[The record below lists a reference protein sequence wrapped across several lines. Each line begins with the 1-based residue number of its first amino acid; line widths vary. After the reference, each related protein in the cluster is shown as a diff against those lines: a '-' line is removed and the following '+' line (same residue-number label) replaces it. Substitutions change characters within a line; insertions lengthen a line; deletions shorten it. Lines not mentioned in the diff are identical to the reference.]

1 MYSVD
6 GLENCFS
13 KAGLRFQNTLL
24 QRLRDTFGWYF
35 VSHSE
40 ARRDDKLSKTG
51 ERDGQQGSSRLQ
63 PAAGSLLESS
73 PFVKLWICDPLSECE
88 TLHQRSELSATF
100 SRLLSPFF
108 ARNYNLNSIPGCEC
122 LEKLAHLA
130 CSKQKTKII
139 LSNWQLFPITWL

>member
-13 KAGLRFQNTLL
+13 KTCLRFQNTLL

-40 ARRDDKLSKTG
+40 TRRDDKLSKTG
-51 ERDGQQGSSRLQ
+51 ERDGQQGSRLQ
-63 PAAGSLLESS
+63 PAAAGSLLESL
-73 PFVKLWICDPLSECE
+73 PFVKLWISDPLWKRE
-88 TLHQRSELSATF
+88 TQHQRSELSATF

-130 CSKQKTKII
+130 QNRKPKI
-139 LSNWQLFPITWL
+139 F

>member
-40 ARRDDKLSKTG
+40 TRQDDKLSRTG

-130 CSKQKTKII
+130 QNRKPK
-139 LSNWQLFPITWL
+139 LFYLIDNFFQ